1 MDNRNPYHNYRDLP
15 IIDQFYD
22 RILTDIDNG
31 NLILPNTEGSGY
43 RNWDFYYYSRYFG
56 FNTCETKEDL
66 TCGYSFPSKIWNG
79 ELTDFTYIK
88 KGRLKKDG
96 TPYIRKKGN
105 PVYDP
110 NSNTWTYNSQKGRM
124 EYISTDIQSFWEYL
138 NMNRQVS
145 CGLTHNDRFVVVG
158 DFDRPFTDTTIKELE
173 DICSR
178 YGIPHFTYLE
188 EHLDTGHFQIGWI
201 LDEHFSMGYSE
212 KRTYNQTTKYVS
224 EIFGSDEHF
233 TGWNIKNPNC
243 VFNTRTYWFNDTIN
257 KQDLIQSLKNTHK
270 EYFNTP
276 SVKEQIE
283 TPFVEPVVVNDYK
296 PTTYVDDQ
304 SSRNCSLFK
313 ELHKWMRDYV
323 REKGEL
329 PPHNETWK
337 KGYEI
342 SVVLGRMTHKGTLPD
357 SEILSVIR
365 SVERYIKEIGT
376 ETGYSQRQR
385 FGNLISGSCKERN
398 ILDVYSL
405 WKKGYKTGK
414 IQEELGLKRDTLNKY
429 IRYVKDNKELIETGD
444 FQSVIPR
451 TMELSKMNKT
461 DKYNRLVNDVI
472 GKLSTIRNDVEKDII
487 IHC

>member
-1 MDNRNPYHNYRDLP
+1 MTNRNPYHNYGDIP
-15 IIDQFYD
+15 IIDQSYNQIMTDYD
-22 RILTDIDNG
+22 NH
-31 NLILPNTEGSGY
+31 NLILPNIYGTGY
-43 RNWDFYYYSRYFG
+43 KKWDIYLYSRYFG

-66 TCGYSFPSKIWNG
+66 TCGYSFPSKIWTG
-79 ELTDFTYIK
+79 ELKDITYTRD
-88 KGRLKKDG
+88 GRLKKDG
-96 TPYIRKKGN
+96 TPFIRRKGN
-105 PVYDP
+105 PVYNP
-110 NSNTWTYNSQKGRM
+110 NSNTWTYHTQKGVM

-158 DFDRPFTDTTIKELE
+158 DFDRPYTDTTIKELE

-201 LDEHFSMGYSE
+201 LDEHFTMKYLE
-212 KRTYNQTTKYVS
+212 KRTYNQTRKYVS

-257 KQDLIQSLKNTHK
+257 KQDLIQSLKNTHN

-276 SVKEQIE
+276 PVKKLIE
-283 TPFVEPVVVNDYK
+283 IPVGVVNDYI
-296 PTTYVDDQ
+296 PTSYVDDNT
-304 SSRNCSLFK
+304 SRNCSLFK
-313 ELHKWMRDYV
+313 ELHKWMREYV
-323 REKGEL
+323 REQGKL
-329 PPHNETWK
+329 PSQNESWK

-342 SVVLGRMTHKGTLPD
+342 SVSLGRLTHKGTLPEN
-357 SEILSVIR
+357 EILSVIR

-385 FGNLISGSCKERN
+385 FGNLILGSKKERN
-398 ILDVYSL
+398 ILDVYNL
-405 WKKGYKTGK
+405 WKKGYKTGR
-414 IQEELGLKRDTLNKY
+414 IQRELGLKRDVLNKY
-429 IRYVKDNKELIETGD
+429 IRYVKDNQNLIETGD
-444 FQSVIPR
+444 YQSVIPN
-451 TMELSKMNKT
+451 TIELSKMSKT
-461 DKYNRLVNDVI
+461 DIYNRLVNDVI
-472 GKLSTIRNDVEKDII
+472 GKLSTIRNDEGKDIR

>member
-1 MDNRNPYHNYRDLP
+1 MTNRNPYHNYRDLP
-15 IIDQFYD
+15 IIDQSYTQIMTDYD
-22 RILTDIDNG
+22 NH
-31 NLILPNTEGSGY
+31 NLILPNIWGTGY
-43 RNWDFYYYSRYFG
+43 KNWDIYLYSRQFG

-79 ELTDFTYIK
+79 ELTDYTYTRD
-88 KGRLKKDG
+88 GRLKKDG

-105 PVYDP
+105 PVYNP
-110 NSNTWTYNSQKGRM
+110 NSNTWTYNTQKGVM

-201 LDEHFSMGYSE
+201 RDEHFSKRYWE

-243 VFNTRTYWFNDTIN
+243 VFKTRTYWFNDTIN
-257 KQDLIQSLKNTHK
+257 KQDLIQSLKNTHN
-270 EYFNTP
+270 EYFNTKP
-276 SVKEQIE
+276 VKEQIE
-283 TPFVEPVVVNDYK
+283 IPVGVVNDYK
-296 PTTYVDDQ
+296 PTSYVDDNT
-304 SSRNCSLFK
+304 SRNCSLFK

-323 REKGEL
+323 REQGKL
-329 PPHNETWK
+329 PSQNESWK

-342 SVVLGRMTHKGTLPD
+342 SVSLGRLTKKGTLPD
-357 SEILSVIR
+357 YEILSVIR

-376 ETGYSQRQR
+376 ENGYSQRQR
-385 FGNLISGSCKERN
+385 FGNLILGSNKERN
-398 ILDVYSL
+398 ILDVYNL
-405 WKKGYKTGK
+405 WKKGYKTGW
-414 IQEELGLKRDTLNKY
+414 IQKELGLKRDILNKY
-429 IRYVKDNKELIETGD
+429 IRYVKDNHNLIENGD
-444 FQSVIPR
+444 YQSVIPN
-451 TMELSKMNKT
+451 TLELSKMSKT
-461 DKYNRLVNDVI
+461 EIYNRLVNDVI
-472 GKLSTIRNDVEKDII
+472 EKLSTIRNDGEKDIR